1 MHFIQ
6 TDYRGLA
13 HAGQEGLPLR
23 LHSGVV
29 AIGNFD
35 GVHLGHQA
43 LLKRERALADE
54 KNMPLLALTF
64 SPHPRRFFQADQPPF
79 LLSDSILRRDYLEQA
94 GVDAVV
100 ELTFDGVLART
111 SAEDFIREILVNA
124 LQAKHIVVGENF
136 QFGAGRTGDV
146 KLLKEMGKK
155 HGFEVTAL
163 PLMKDIDGKRLSSEQ
178 VRAAIRNGHMATAE
192 QLLGRPWQTRGEVIR
207 GDQRGRQWGF
217 PTANMVLQ
225 EFLAPKY
232 GVYSA
237 RVQVEPEGQW
247 FNAVMNFGIRPN
259 FILPFPLLEAHI
271 FDFADNLYG
280 KTLRVEWR
288 DFMRPEKRFA
298 STDLLKKQIA
308 EDVKRA
314 RELLE
319 AVIS

>member
-1 MHFIQ
+1 MNFIQ

-23 LHSGVV
+23 LNGGVV

-43 LLKRERALADE
+43 LLQRERQLADE
-54 KNMPLLALTF
+54 KNMRLLALTF

-111 SAEDFIREILVNA
+111 TAEDFVKHILVDA
-124 LQAKHIVVGENF
+124 MQAKHIVVGENF
-136 QFGAGRTGDV
+136 LFGAGRTGDV

-178 VRAAIRNGHMATAE
+178 VRAAIRNGHMVTAE
-192 QLLGRPWQTRGEVIR
+192 QLLGRPWLTRGEVIR
-207 GDQRGRQWGF
+207 GDQRGREWGF

-237 RVQVEPEGQW
+237 RVQIEPEGEW
-247 FNAVMNFGIRPN
+247 YKAVMNFGIRPN
-259 FILPFPLLEAHI
+259 FVLPFPLLEIHVL
-271 FDFADNLYG
+271 DFAGDLYG
-280 KTLRVEWR
+280 KVLRVEWR

-298 STDLLKKQIA
+298 TTDLLKKQIA

-314 RELLE
+314 KELLST
-319 AVIS
+319 VIS